1 MGARAHGPFVVLI
14 GESGVGKSTV
24 GVRLAGKLGGPRLT
38 RDDFDNG
45 WRDLYWVLDH
55 SDNAVVECVR
65 IPRALRER
73 MEERDAAL
81 IELTVSD
88 RTRLERLQA
97 REVDP
102 DDVEMLYRVRKGPNS
117 YDRHVEPDLSVQT
130 DQDPA
135 VVADEIA
142 ERYRVISVGSL

>member
-1 MGARAHGPFVVLI
+1 MGTRATGPFVVLI

-24 GVRLAGKLGGPRLT
+24 GVRLAGKLAGARLT

-45 WRDLYWVLDH
+45 WRDLYSVLDY
-55 SDNAVVECVR
+55 SENAVVECVR

-73 MEERDAAL
+73 MQDRDAVL
-81 IELTVSD
+81 VELTVSD
-88 RTRLERLQA
+88 KTRLERLQA

-117 YDRHVEPDLSVQT
+117 YDRHVEPDMSLQT
-130 DQDPA
+130 DQDPGA
-135 VVADEIA
+135 VADEIA
-142 ERYRVISVGSL
+142 GRVRRHSVGSL